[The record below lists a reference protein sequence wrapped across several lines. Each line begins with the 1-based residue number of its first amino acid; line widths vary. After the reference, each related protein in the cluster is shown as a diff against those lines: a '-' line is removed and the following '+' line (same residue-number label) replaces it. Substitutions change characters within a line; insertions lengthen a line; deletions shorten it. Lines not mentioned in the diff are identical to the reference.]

1 MRYKAAQ
8 HAKNRADVRKTE
20 GREKSGYRGEAVRT
34 IILGAVR
41 ARTACVCWDCRC
53 AGRMHGKAQ
62 AGRRGEGT
70 VDGQGWKAGAFAFGL
85 CGGRGLLLRAG

>member
-34 IILGAVR
+34 IILGAVQAYSLHVR
-41 ARTACVCWDCRC
+41 GLPLCGPDAREG
-53 AGRMHGKAQ
+53 AGR
-62 AGRRGEGT
+62 
-70 VDGQGWKAGAFAFGL
+70 KAG
-85 CGGRGLLLRAG
+85 